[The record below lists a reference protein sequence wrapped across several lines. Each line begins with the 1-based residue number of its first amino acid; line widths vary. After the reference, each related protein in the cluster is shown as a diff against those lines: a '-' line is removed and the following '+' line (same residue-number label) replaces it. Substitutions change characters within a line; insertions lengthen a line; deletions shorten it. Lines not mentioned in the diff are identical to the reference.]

1 MIVRRGAAAVPQD
14 GPSARDSPRRESDRL
29 LALALLPIVNRIPR
43 MNWHAE
49 TIRRLPLVWSFVN
62 GTLRRCRTW
71 TPHSLP
77 RRSARTLAVAL
88 PRPLSLAESCLTSAV
103 RHAPRER

>member
-29 LALALLPIVNRIPR
+29 LAFALPPNAHSTPKT
-43 MNWHAE
+43 NWHAE
-49 TIRRLPLVWSFVN
+49 TSRSLPLRWSIVN

-71 TPHSLP
+71 TPHALP

-88 PRPLSLAESCLTSAV
+88 PRPLFTRRKLPDV
-103 RHAPRER
+103 GG